1 MIFDIVSEPVGDIY
15 RQLLSKCRE
24 YSSTA
29 ILVLR
34 DPNDLSPLASALLN
48 RIQPWCVSKEKRS
61 EWPGTIMKN
70 FLATVYTYRLDPA
83 LVTELQT
90 VATGLY
96 QWIQPELPEDP
107 CLLRPDGTPTLVT
120 IAHERDAYLIMSQQE
135 VDGLLSEIP
144 GLALRRRE

>member
-1 MIFDIVSEPVGDIY
+1 MIFDIVSEPVDGTY
-15 RQLLSKCRE
+15 RQLLAQCRK

-34 DPNDLSPLASALLN
+34 DPDDLSPVASGLLN
-48 RIQPWCVSKEKRS
+48 RIQPWCISKDKRS
-61 EWPGTIMKN
+61 EWPGTIMRN

-107 CLLRPDGTPTLVT
+107 CLLRPDGTPLLVT
-120 IAHERDAYLIMSQQE
+120 IAHERDAYLIVSQQE
-135 VDGLLSEIP
+135 VDSLLSTVP
-144 GLALRRRE
+144 GLALHRRE

>member
-1 MIFDIVSEPVGDIY
+1 MIFDIVSEPVDDTY
-15 RQLLSKCRE
+15 RQLLARCRE

-34 DPNDLSPLASALLN
+34 DPDNLSSMASALLN
-48 RIQPWCVSKEKRS
+48 RIQPWCISKEKRA

-83 LVTELQT
+83 LVIELQT

-96 QWIQPELPEDP
+96 HWVQPELPEDL
-107 CLLRPDGTPTLVT
+107 CLLRPDGTPILVT
-120 IAHERDAYLIMSQQE
+120 IAHERDAYLVVSQQE
-135 VDGLLSEIP
+135 VDGLLSTIP
-144 GLALRRRE
+144 GLTLHRRE